1 MTLAYNNTVRLRK
14 KAENLKCTSEWKKE
28 EGGIKIGLNQYISSR
43 KDQIQQFGAV
53 MKDKYCRRFYF
64 ILYAS
69 ESIE

>member
-1 MTLAYNNTVRLRK
+1 MTLAYNNTVRKRK

-28 EGGIKIGLNQYISSR
+28 GGIKIGLNQYIFSR
-43 KDQIQQFGAV
+43 KDQIQEFDAV

-64 ILYAS
+64 LLHAS